1 MMTDV
6 KKLMVVVPCYNEEA
20 VLHETHHRLVET
32 LEKISQSYKGQLQT
46 SILFVDDGSS
56 DATWQMI
63 SQFQGEDS
71 CVGGLRLAHNA
82 GHQHALWAGL
92 EFAAEHADAAVSIDA
107 DLQDDVN
114 VIAEMVDQWWQG
126 TDIVYG
132 VRKDR
137 PTDTAYKKHTA
148 QAFYRLMARMGG
160 DVVYNHADYR
170 LMSRRALLA
179 LMQYPERNIFLRGLV
194 RTLGFNEGYVYYDRS
209 ERFAGES
216 KYPFRKMLAFA
227 IDGITSFSVRPL
239 QMITYLGLLLTLASV
254 IAIVYALVSWAM
266 GNVLPGWTSL
276 LISLWFIGG
285 AILVSLGV
293 IGTYVGKI
301 YSEVKRRPRY
311 LVDMVLKPK
320 DIIS

>member
-20 VLHETHHRLVET
+20 VLHETLRRLTEVLQGVRHKYE
-32 LEKISQSYKGQLQT
+32 GQIVP
-46 SILFVDDGSS
+46 SILFVDDGSR
-56 DATWQMI
+56 DATWQLI
-63 SQFQGEDS
+63 SQFQQES
-71 CVGGLRLAHNA
+71 SLVGGLRLAHNA

-92 EFAAEHADAAVSIDA
+92 EFAADHADAAISIDA

-114 VIAEMVDQWWQG
+114 VSADMAEQWWKG

-137 PTDTAYKKHTA
+137 PTDTAFKKHTA
-148 QAFYRLMARMGG
+148 QAFYHLMARMGG
-160 DVVYNHADYR
+160 DIVYNHADYR
-170 LMSRRALLA
+170 LMSRRALVA
-179 LMQYPERNIFLRGLV
+179 LMQYPERNIFLRGMV
-194 RTLGFNEGYVYYDRS
+194 RTLGFNEGYAYYDRS

-216 KYPFRKMLAFA
+216 KYPFRKMLSFA
-227 IDGITSFSVRPL
+227 IDGITSFSVKPL
-239 QMITYLGLLLTLASV
+239 QMITYLGIFLTFASFV
-254 IAIVYALVSWAM
+254 AILYALVSWAA
-266 GNVLPGWTSL
+266 GKALPGWTSL

-285 AILVSLGV
+285 AILISLGV

-311 LVDMVLKPK
+311 IVDKVLEPA
-320 DIIS
+320 DAR